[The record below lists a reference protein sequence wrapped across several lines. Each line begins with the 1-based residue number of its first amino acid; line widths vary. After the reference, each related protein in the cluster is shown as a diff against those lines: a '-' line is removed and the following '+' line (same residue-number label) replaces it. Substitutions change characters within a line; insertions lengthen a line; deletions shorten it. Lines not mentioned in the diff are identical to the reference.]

1 MKKGLIIATTL
12 AMALG
17 VGVAVGAHR
26 AEAKVAKAATDTTVY
41 YAVFT
46 DYSVKCNVNRK
57 GDGDDWATYDMSKN
71 GEKTAGLPVYT
82 CTFTDLYDGLG
93 VLQFQL
99 YDGDTW
105 ISQVQPISEW
115 TTSSTYNGKLYDG
128 SNWVTYTPDADPE
141 CHLVGSFN
149 GWSDDN
155 DEYLLTVDAQDSNHY
170 TISDV
175 ELAAEDELKV
185 KDEANNRWY
194 GNWDEVKQSEENVVI
209 SEGGTYDLDF
219 YVYAANKV
227 HIVCTKHVVEPDY
240 FVKINGNTTIME
252 NNDEDKPE
260 GVLHQYKLTIQY
272 PYRAREIEFY
282 RDETKITENIGVDPS
297 SEEFI
302 NNIVGDAS
310 SGFKIYHYG
319 GENSVDVYLKT
330 YQDGGYSIW
339 GTGYAENQFSILGN
353 TLTLDEDFG
362 PEGDY
367 IKQYKTSS
375 PMSFTVK
382 GEEDEKYYFM
392 DWSGIMQAINV
403 EQSEGQNAVTV
414 TGSYFNVHNN
424 CSAVPYIKMKAD
436 LSLWLYIGGY
446 QEAHVITIGG
456 NEVPLTKVDDTQY
469 KATGVDLS
477 AGDTVTG
484 YTIEGESHAVTS
496 RAVANNNL
504 TKDMKV
510 LVDVEDAD
518 IYFGVSDST
527 IYISGLPLGGYHI
540 LKNGRTFIE
549 MNPTDPFE
557 EYVQY
562 CSIKLEFAVNDTIQ
576 FIDCTGTTPEAE
588 GRPCV
593 WTISKINEEGLGDH
607 FEYDSEGGVI
617 KCKTAC
623 ETAVY
628 MKLKSGLDEI
638 YFGAVAEW
646 VEEVLDFVAGFK
658 TAMQESC
665 STEASGKKAAVEA
678 AWGAQATAF
687 GQLSDEAKAEIKLGN
702 SSSLEEVQEFADRYS
717 GILSQHYD
725 WELDNFLDWDVAPA
739 RNIGN
744 YELTS
749 DNAALIIIV
758 TLASLSVLAF
768 ATLLILKKRKH
779 N

>member
-1 MKKGLIIATTL
+1 MKKGLILTTTL

-26 AEAKVAKAATDTTVY
+26 AEAKVAKAY
-41 YAVFT
+41 G
-46 DYSVKCNVNRK
+46 N
-57 GDGDDWATYDMSKN
+57 DDAYWFVA
-71 GEKTAGLPVYT
+71 
-82 CTFTDLYDGLG
+82 
-93 VLQFQL
+93 
-99 YDGDTW
+99 
-105 ISQVQPISEW
+105 
-115 TTSSTYNGKLYDG
+115 
-128 SNWVTYTPDADPE
+128 
-141 CHLVGSFN
+141 GSFN
-149 GWSDDN
+149 EWNLQDTHTHLTYSKDVGNNWEYESEEYIQFEEG
-155 DEYLLTVDAQDSNHY
+155 DEFKFVYSWGGTPETTNYLTPNLMTNSTDFTGGSGSNFVASKDIKVKFFLQVY
-170 TISDV
+170 GSEGTWMGVYWEEYEEPAADPVFTISNRGFAQEEF
-175 ELAAEDELKV
+175 ELDED
-185 KDEANNRWY
+185 
-194 GNWDEVKQSEENVVI
+194 
-209 SEGGTYDLDF
+209 
-219 YVYAANKV
+219 
-227 HIVCTKHVVEPDY
+227 
-240 FVKINGNTTIME
+240 
-252 NNDEDKPE
+252 DKPE
-260 GVLHQYKLTIQY
+260 GVVHQYSVEVQY
-272 PYRAREIEFY
+272 AKRGGTLQFYKDGVEITEHIGPDAGDEENINNVYQGTNGKFY
-282 RDETKITENIGVDPS
+282 LRSTYSYSGKTKI
-297 SEEFI
+297 
-302 NNIVGDAS
+302 
-310 SGFKIYHYG
+310 
-319 GENSVDVYLKT
+319 YLKT
-330 YQDGGYSIW
+330 YSDGGYSVW
-339 GTGYAENQFSILGN
+339 GEGYNQNVFYSAVRHTESQVSQV
-353 TLTLDEDFG
+353 TLSLDTTFQPNET
-362 PEGDY
+362 Y
-367 IKQYKTSS
+367 IAQYKTSS
-375 PMSFTVK
+375 AVVMKALSGAGEQTSNNMSSN
-382 GEEDEKYYFM
+382 GGLSEDVTPEA
-392 DWSGIMQAINV
+392 GPTNNARQAY
-403 EQSEGQNAVTV
+403 QASAWK
-414 TGSYFNVHNN
+414 VHND
-424 CSAVPYIKMKAD
+424 CEEVIYLKEKKED
-436 LSLWLYIGGY
+436 LSLVLYVGGY

-549 MNPTDPFE
+549 MNPTDPYE

-562 CSIKLEFAVNDTIQ
+562 CSIKLSFAVNDTIQ
-576 FIDCTGTTPEAE
+576 FIDCTGNNPEAE
-588 GRPCV
+588 GRPSV
-593 WTISKINEEGLGDH
+593 WTISKINEGGLGDH
-607 FEYDSEGGVI
+607 FEYDSESGVI

-638 YFGAVAEW
+638 YFGEVAEW

-665 STEASGKKAAVEA
+665 SAEASGKKAAVEA

-687 GQLSDEAKAEIKLGN
+687 GKLSDEAKAEIKLGG
-702 SSSLEEVQEFADRYS
+702 SSSLDEVKEFAERYS

-725 WELDNFLDWDVAPA
+725 WDLDNFLNWDVAPA
-739 RNIGN
+739 RNIGS

-758 TLASLSVLAF
+758 TVASLSVLAF